1 VTSPFY
7 VIPIDI
13 VEYSS
18 GQSGR
23 TTITGVT
30 ETERLAEHFAQG
42 ELIFTTSPLYRSLCR
57 TVARDRPLLELLAQR
72 RPGQQASYLFF
83 GAVHYLL
90 LTGAAHPLGAYYPS
104 LHGAVA
110 ADPADAGPALL
121 DFCRAYR
128 DELTG
133 LVRTRLVQTN
143 VVKRSAGLR
152 LALWAVGRRCSQ
164 PVHLIE
170 VGASAGIHLH
180 ADRYRYVVGG
190 RAFGRA
196 DAAVTIETQWRGP
209 GSPPDLDDVPV
220 IASRTGVD
228 LHPVRVTDPDERLWL
243 RALIWPENRH
253 AADLLTAA
261 LQSVAADPPAILA
274 GDAIDVCPGLGRSL
288 PSGEPRVVFHAAT
301 RMHVP
306 EARRAAFDQAI
317 DSIAADGPLY
327 HAWQE
332 PRSAPHHGLT
342 GDTGEMLAMHG
353 PGEHRAV
360 ALARVDGHLEWEAAH

>member
-1 VTSPFY
+1 VSE
-7 VIPIDI
+7 I
-13 VEYSS
+13 
-18 GQSGR
+18 
-23 TTITGVT
+23 
-30 ETERLAEHFAQG
+30 ERLAEHFAKG

-72 RPGQQASYLFF
+72 RAGQQASYLFF

-90 LTGAAHPLGAYYPS
+90 LAGAAHPLAAYYLFRP
-104 LHGAVA
+104 GPAA
-110 ADPADAGPALL
+110 ADPAGAGPALL

-128 DELTG
+128 DELAE
-133 LVRTRLVQTN
+133 LIRTRLVQTN

-152 LALWAVGRRCSQ
+152 IALWAVGQRCAR
-164 PVHLIE
+164 PVHLVE

-180 ADRYRYVVGG
+180 VDRYRYVVGG
-190 RAFGRA
+190 RAFGRP

-209 GSPPDLDDVPV
+209 GSPPDLDHVAV

-228 LHPVRVTDPDERLWL
+228 LHPVQVTDPDQRLWL

-253 AADLLTAA
+253 EADLLTAA
-261 LQSVAADPPAILA
+261 LDSVAADPPAILA

-288 PSGEPRVVFHAAT
+288 PAGEPRVVFHAAT

-317 DSIAADGPLY
+317 DSIAEGGPLY
-327 HAWQE
+327 HVWQE
-332 PRSAPHHGLT
+332 PRSAPHHSLAG
-342 GDTGEMLAMHG
+342 GTGEMLAMHG
-353 PGEHRAV
+353 PGENRAV
-360 ALARVDGHLEWEAAH
+360 ALARVDGHLEWEAAC

>member
-1 VTSPFY
+1 M
-7 VIPIDI
+7 
-13 VEYSS
+13 
-18 GQSGR
+18 
-23 TTITGVT
+23 T
-30 ETERLAEHFAQG
+30 ETETGRLAEHFANG
-42 ELIFTTSPLYRSLCR
+42 ELIFNTSPLYQSLCR

-72 RPGQQASYLFF
+72 RPGQQASYLLF

-90 LTGAAHPLGAYYPS
+90 LTGAAHPLGGYYPS
-104 LHGAVA
+104 LHGAAA

-128 DELTG
+128 DELAG

-143 VVKRSAGLR
+143 VVKRAAGLR
-152 LALWAVGRRCSQ
+152 VALWAVGQRCSQ

-190 RAFGRA
+190 RAFGRP
-196 DAAVTIETQWRGP
+196 DAAVSIETQWRGP

-228 LHPVRVTDPDERLWL
+228 LHPVPVTDPDERLWL

-261 LQSVAADPPAILA
+261 LESVAADPPVILA

-317 DSIAADGPLY
+317 DSIAEDGPLY
-327 HAWQE
+327 HVWQE
-332 PRSAPHHGLT
+332 PRSAPHHGLA
-342 GDTGEMLAMHG
+342 GSTGEMLALHG
-353 PGEHRAV
+353 PGDVGAV
-360 ALARVDGHLEWEAAH
+360 PLVRVDGHLEWEAACDDELRAGRGVQALEATGRRGP